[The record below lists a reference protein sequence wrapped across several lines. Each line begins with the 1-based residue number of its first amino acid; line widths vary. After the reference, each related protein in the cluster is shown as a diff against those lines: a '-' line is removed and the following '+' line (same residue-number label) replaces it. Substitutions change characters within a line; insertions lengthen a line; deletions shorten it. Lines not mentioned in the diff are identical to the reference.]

1 MKYQLAKGF
10 ISIIDFDVRSP
21 TKSLLVISANPL
33 VAPAKST
40 ALLAQVPK
48 RNGGKKW
55 READYPPN
63 EAVLSWFKLAYQ
75 YFLLSSATAGHSLP
89 THIHPQ
95 SQQGVT
101 SSGRGEKEVLIC

>member
-1 MKYQLAKGF
+1 VKYQLTKGF
-10 ISIIDFDVRSP
+10 ISVIDFDVQAP
-21 TKSLLVISANPL
+21 AKSLLVISANPL

-63 EAVLSWFKLAYQ
+63 KAVLSWF
-75 YFLLSSATAGHSLP
+75 
-89 THIHPQ
+89 
-95 SQQGVT
+95 
-101 SSGRGEKEVLIC
+101 